1 MMSALQHIANAS
13 KRIGYRGEAIKHNYR
28 FNDFAGEAACV
39 REAAMAVFTQTPA
52 SYRSAAFGIAL
63 ADADQ
68 AADIVSRH
76 RALGAPLFFV
86 IERDEVSVWQVFGKG
101 PARLLQ
107 RTVLGNLDALFDA
120 NRVVWGPD
128 AIHRAKSIG
137 KFDSAYQLDFVD
149 SGLLPAIEG
158 QIHQKLDRLLN
169 QALGSIPHSAS
180 AALDD
185 RRVFRGIFRLLAAK
199 ILLDRQHEASK
210 RWNVDDV
217 GSVLAGIGD
226 YYNLHDDAKFTSAA
240 AVKQMAGAWATLRDG
255 ISVANISADDLAYVY
270 ENTLVTPETRQAFGT
285 HSTPRQVAEFISAR
299 LRLWD
304 PSSSALTVYE
314 PFTGA
319 GVLLVA
325 ALRHLREALPI
336 DWSDRKRHEHLV
348 KHLRGSEIDSF
359 ACEVATLSLILADYP
374 NTNGWKIGN
383 ADLFVDDRLEKELKS
398 AQVILCNPPFE
409 PLTLAEKKRYPR
421 IAAVGGNKAEAVLK
435 LAIQSNPQALGFVL
449 PRALLVDRAYR
460 WHRAEIE
467 RKYGDIELVS
477 LPDKVFAESQV
488 ESALLIARE
497 PREQGIQRVRAS
509 EVEDRD
515 RKQFLAL
522 GVPSQTRQVERPM
535 GKITDGELWLTC
547 LSELW
552 RRLRTLPSLGDS
564 FEAHWG
570 LRWLHKG
577 QAAAASNRPAA
588 GRSEGLMR
596 TRDHR
601 QFLLGQTQWLDTRPD
616 RLYGGKD
623 LPWDR
628 PKILCNAGR
637 SGRGKWRISAAVDR
651 SGLVASQQ
659 YVILWPTQSDVDLD
673 AMAAV
678 INGPLANAY
687 MTEHSQDRRLR
698 INTLLSLPVPRSLPT
713 QVGAMAREYTR
724 KLTSTQNL
732 FIDDQGLQ
740 EILDQIDALVL
751 GAYDLPPKMVR
762 DLLSEFCGMRRPVAH
777 PWDEWGVT
785 RADSAFSLSDLRSAW
800 LKRSRGNWPSREL
813 PPVPVA
819 ESRILHQA
827 VE

>member
-1 MMSALQHIANAS
+1 MNHALQNIASAS
-13 KRIGYRGEAIKHNYR
+13 KRLGYRTDAIKHNYR
-28 FNDFAGEAACV
+28 FNDFAGDTACV

-52 SYRSAAFGIAL
+52 SYRSAAFGVAH
-63 ADADQ
+63 AEASQ
-68 AADIVSRH
+68 AAEVVGRH

-86 IERDEVSVWQVFGKG
+86 IESGDVSVWQVFGHG

-107 RTVLGNLDALFDA
+107 RTALGSLDTLFDT
-120 NRVVWGPD
+120 NRDVWAPD

-149 SGLLPAIEG
+149 AGLLPAIEG
-158 QIHQKLDRLLN
+158 QIHQKLDRLLT
-169 QALGSIPHSAS
+169 QALGAIPRPKSAP
-180 AALDD
+180 LDD

-199 ILLDRQHEASK
+199 ILLDRQHETSK
-210 RWNVDDV
+210 HWNVDDV
-217 GSVLAGIGD
+217 GSVLAGIGE
-226 YYNLHDDAKFTSAA
+226 YYNLHDDAKFASAA
-240 AVKQMAGAWATLRDG
+240 AAKQMAAAWAALRDG

-304 PSSSALTVYE
+304 PSSSHLTVYE

-325 ALRHLREALPI
+325 ALRHLREALPT

-383 ADLFVDDRLEKELKS
+383 ADLFESDKLQQELKS

-409 PLTLAEKKRYPR
+409 PLTTAEKKRYPN

-435 LAIQSNPQALGFVL
+435 LAIQANPSALGFVL

-460 WHRAEIE
+460 WHRTEIE
-467 RKYGDIELVS
+467 RRYGDIELVS
-477 LPDKVFAESQV
+477 LPDKIFAESQV

-497 PREQGIQRVRAS
+497 PRQQGIQRVRAS

-515 RKQFLAL
+515 RKQFLAM
-522 GVPSQTRQVERPM
+522 GVPSQTRELQRPM
-535 GKITDGELWLTC
+535 GKVADGELWLTR
-547 LSELW
+547 LSAVW
-552 RRLRTLPSLGDS
+552 RRLAELPTLGDS
-564 FEAHWG
+564 FECHWG
-570 LRWLHKG
+570 LRWLDKG
-577 QAAAASNRPAA
+577 QATAATNRPAA

-596 TRDHR
+596 AKDHR
-601 QFLLGQTQWLDTRPD
+601 QFLLGQTQWLDIRPD
-616 RLYGGKD
+616 RLYGGGD
-623 LPWDR
+623 LSWDQ

-659 YVILWPTQSDVDLD
+659 FAVLWPTRPNIDLD
-673 AMAAV
+673 AMAAI

-698 INTLLSLPVPRSLPT
+698 IHTLLGLPVPRTLPL

-724 KLTSTQNL
+724 RLTSTQNP
-732 FIDDQGLQ
+732 FIDERALQ
-740 EILDQIDALVL
+740 ELLDQIDAMVL
-751 GAYDLPPKMVR
+751 EAYDLPPKMVR
-762 DLLSEFCGMRRPVAH
+762 DLLSEFLDTRRPVAH
-777 PWDEWGVT
+777 HWEEWGVT
-785 RADSAFSLSDLRSAW
+785 RADSAFSLSELRSAW
-800 LKRSRGNWPSREL
+800 LKRSRGNWPTYEL

-819 ESRILHQA
+819 ESRILQA
-827 VE
+827 AE